1 MPSHSRVVLGSVAG
15 VGVLMILLLGFHL
28 GGAGLLK
35 VGIYSPLLGALIG
48 GIMTLV
54 YVNRPIRQEED
65 VEPWLER
72 ERLAWVLIG
81 CGCIAWGIGESFW
94 RYYESLG
101 QNPFPSLADLGYSS
115 FPPLVFA
122 GLILQP
128 SSRSGQRHA
137 FLLLDSLVA
146 MGALLS
152 IAWFLLLGSL
162 AQTPAES
169 VLAKVLGLYYPTAD
183 VALVSCI
190 VFLLLRG
197 SGDNYQASA
206 RRISLFVVI
215 LGLCLFAFSDFL
227 FNVQNNIGTYVEGTW
242 VDLGWPLGMLTLG
255 VAAYLRRFLPASW
268 GATLEQQQKQ
278 YTQQL
283 RFGPAQALPYL
294 LLVVLFCLL
303 VYNVLSPASTQQS
316 IRPVLVGATMI
327 VVVLVLARQIL
338 TMLDNMRLVRKQIAT
353 LQELAGIN
361 QSIADRNATLEA
373 GVTHLKEIQTRLA
386 NGDVRARA
394 YIMNGELWPLAIGL
408 NLMADRMMRSE
419 RSQVDAQTVAK
430 AVVDFS
436 QALERRR
443 SGIPLVLPAS
453 CHHVPEIHRLLLA
466 LDFKPAP
473 ETPQSVP
480 HPVPPRPR
488 SSPLAPIPETPAA
501 SFHRRP
507 SASPMRQWKGSINQ
521 RQDASGA
528 T

>member
-1 MPSHSRVVLGSVAG
+1 MPAHSRVVLGSVIG
-15 VGVLMILLLGFHL
+15 VGVLMIFLLGFH
-28 GGAGLLK
+28 
-35 VGIYSPLLGALIG
+35 VGVEGPLAIGNFSPLLGAFIG
-48 GIMTLV
+48 GTLV
-54 YVNRPIRQEED
+54 LVCVNRPIRQKED
-65 VEPWLER
+65 VEPWPGR
-72 ERLAWVLIG
+72 ERLAWILIG

-94 RYYESLG
+94 RYYEAIG

-122 GLILQP
+122 GLLLQP
-128 SSRSGQRHA
+128 SSRSGQRHT

-169 VLAKVLGLYYPTAD
+169 LLAKVLGLYYPTAD
-183 VALVSCI
+183 IALVSCI

-197 SGDNYQASA
+197 SGDSYQASA
-206 RRISLFVVI
+206 RRISLFVII

-242 VDLGWPLGMLTLG
+242 VDLGWPLGMMTLG
-255 VAAYLRRFLPASW
+255 VAAYLRRFLPATSDE
-268 GATLEQQQKQ
+268 ALEQQLKQ
-278 YTQQL
+278 RTQQL

-294 LLVVLFCLL
+294 PLVVLFCIL
-303 VYNVLSPASTQQS
+303 VYNVLSPANTQQS
-316 IRPVLVGATMI
+316 IRPVLVVATMI
-327 VVVLVLARQIL
+327 VVALVLARQIL

-353 LQELAGIN
+353 LQELEGIN
-361 QSIADRNATLEA
+361 KSIAERNATLEA
-373 GVTHLKEIQTRLA
+373 GVTHLKDIQTRLA

-419 RSQVDAQTVAK
+419 RNQTDAQKVAR

-443 SGIPLVLPAS
+443 SGIPVVLPAS
-453 CHHVPEIHRLLLA
+453 CLHVPEIHRLLLA
-466 LDFKPAP
+466 LDMKPAP

-480 HPVPPRPR
+480 HPVPLRPR
-488 SSPLAPIPETPAA
+488 SSPFAPIPETPAA
-501 SFHRRP
+501 SSHHRP
-507 SASPMRQWKGSINQ
+507 SASPMRQWKESIKQ